1 MRIQPTTPFGRRSLS
16 LAMVASAAN
25 ARDFAVKPNVA
36 ETVVH
41 KWRLFRA
48 LTEAK
53 EPLKVTDRALSVL
66 HALLSFHQETA
77 LTLAQAEPETGEN
90 DPAPGLVV
98 FPSNRELSIRA
109 HGMAPAT
116 LRRHLACLVDAGL
129 ILRRDSPNGKRF
141 ARRGQGGA
149 IEDAFGFDL
158 TPLVARAAEIE
169 NLAEEV
175 RAENRAMAVLRE
187 KITITRR
194 DIVKMIE
201 TGMEE
206 GVPTGAILG
215 SVDGSRIAIF
225 GGAGKEVA
233 GWQAFHLRYATLS
246 GRYARTLSRS
256 ELEALAGELAALA
269 VETRKLLEMH
279 VKTKN
284 ISANESQTERHIQ
297 NQITNISDLEPS
309 LQEGRADPPERND
322 QEPGAPSAPAP
333 ERLPGASEKPER
345 QPGSARTY
353 PLGMV
358 LEACPDI
365 LDFAPGGISNW
376 RDLAATATV
385 VRSALGISPDAW
397 AQAQDALGAHDAAI
411 VIAAILQRG
420 DEIKSAGGYLRVLTA
435 KARAGAFSLGPAL
448 MALLRGKAAKAA
460 RERKKAG

>member
-1 MRIQPTTPFGRRSLS
+1 MHTQPTTPFGRRPLS
-16 LAMVASAAN
+16 LAMVASQAATEN
-25 ARDFAVKPNVA
+25 FAARPGAS

-53 EPLKVTDRALSVL
+53 EPLGVTDRALSVL

-77 LTLAQAEPETGEN
+77 LTLPAS
-90 DPAPGLVV
+90 DPKSSESESPGVGIVV

-129 ILRRDSPNGKRF
+129 IIRRDSPNGKRF
-141 ARRGQGGA
+141 ARRGQGGQ

-175 RAENRAMAVLRE
+175 RAENRAIALLRE
-187 KITITRR
+187 KVTLTRR
-194 DIVKMIE
+194 DIVKMIA

-206 GVPTGAILG
+206 GVSGDWEG
-215 SVDGSRIAIF
+215 
-225 GGAGKEVA
+225 
-233 GWQAFHLRYATLS
+233 FHLRYATLS
-246 GRYARTLSRS
+246 SRYARNISRAD
-256 ELEALAGELAALA
+256 LEALARELAALA
-269 VETRKLLEMH
+269 AEIRNLLETH
-279 VKTKN
+279 VKAQN
-284 ISANESQTERHIQ
+284 ASANESQNERHIQ
-297 NQITNISDLEPS
+297 NQKTNISDLEPS
-309 LQEGRADPPERND
+309 LREGRG
-322 QEPGAPSAPAP
+322 EPLGLSDGGAGAPSAPEPEILGTRTP
-333 ERLPGASEKPER
+333 ERKPKG
-345 QPGSARTY
+345 PPPRTY

-365 LDFAPGGISNW
+365 LDFASDGISSW
-376 RDLAATATV
+376 RDLAATAAL
-385 VRSALGISPDAW
+385 VRPAINISPDAW
-397 AQAQDALGAHDAAI
+397 AQALEVLGEHDASI

-435 KARAGAFSLGPAL
+435 KARAGEFSLGPVL
-448 MALLRGKAAKAA
+448 MALLRGKAAKSA
-460 RERKKAG
+460 RERKRAG